1 MIGIFSLSVLVFH
14 ETLVVL
20 VLMYVSE
27 TMLWKEKDRS
37 KIRSVQMD
45 NFRVLLGVRRMNSLE
60 KEKGV

>member
-1 MIGIFSLSVLVFH
+1 MIGICSLSVLVFH

-27 TMLWKEKDRS
+27 TLLWKEKDRS